1 LLAEHVLRKFGEGET
16 SARGFLSAGAWDEP
30 FVEGLFGS
38 TTTPMAMAMAMMTK
52 QPTVAFHRLE
62 RGLLARNEAVE
73 VFNC

>member
-1 LLAEHVLRKFGEGET
+1 
-16 SARGFLSAGAWDEP
+16 
-30 FVEGLFGS
+30 
-38 TTTPMAMAMAMMTK
+38 MAMAMAMMTK